1 MFKKLNI
8 AILVSL
14 AVGFMPKDYDY
25 TIAVLKYRGGGDW
38 YANPSALTNLA
49 QFVNQNLNARINPNY
64 ATVEAASHEI
74 FNFPFVHMTGHG
86 NVIFDQEEAKNLR
99 LYLEAG
105 GFLHIDDNY
114 GMDKFIR
121 PELKK
126 IFPEKELEQLSAA
139 HPVFHQNF
147 KFEAGL
153 PKIHEHDK
161 KPPEAYAYRING
173 RIVLLYTHESDI
185 GDGWEDQAVHNDPEE
200 IRQKALR
207 MGSNIIQYVFS
218 GLNE

>member
-1 MFKKLNI
+1 MLKKISFAFILLLAMAFK
-8 AILVSL
+8 
-14 AVGFMPKDYDY
+14 AVDYDY

-38 YANPSALTNLA
+38 YSNPSALTNLA
-49 QFVNQNLNARINPNY
+49 QFANQNLNASINPDY
-64 ATVEAASHEI
+64 ATVEAASREI
-74 FNFPFVHMTGHG
+74 FNFPFIHMTGHG
-86 NVIFDQEEAKNLR
+86 NVIFDDQEVKNLR

-126 IFPEKELEQLSAA
+126 IFPEKELEQLSAE
-139 HPVFHQNF
+139 HPIFHQKYNF
-147 KFEAGL
+147 ESGL

-161 KPPEAYAYRING
+161 QPPEAYAYRIDG
-173 RIVLLYTHESDI
+173 RMVLLYTHESDL

-200 IRQKALR
+200 VRQKALR

-218 GLNE
+218 GQNE

>member
-1 MFKKLNI
+1 MFKKLSI
-8 AILVSL
+8 AILVCLSFSFQL
-14 AVGFMPKDYDY
+14 KDYDY

-38 YANPSALTNLA
+38 YSNPSALTNLA
-49 QFVNQNLNARINPNY
+49 KFANENLNARINPDY
-64 ATVEAASHEI
+64 ATVEAASREI
-74 FNFPFVHMTGHG
+74 FNYPFVHMTGHG

-121 PELKK
+121 PEMAK
-126 IFPEKELEQLSAA
+126 IFPEKELEPLSAEHA
-139 HPVFHQNF
+139 IFHQ
-147 KFEAGL
+147 KYRFEAGL

-161 KPPEAYAYRING
+161 KPPEAYVYRVNG
-173 RIVLLYTHESDI
+173 RIALLYTHESDI